1 MKKFISE
8 SSSKVKELEHEVKQ
22 LRNAVEELKVLNEI
36 AVSAGM
42 ATDVDQMLNIIVKKS
57 IRAIDAEQSLI
68 LLVTKNQDDPFK
80 TIKRQDDTS
89 KLQHNY
95 RVGRHITGWVLLNK
109 ESLIIEDLSKDER
122 FHATEEEKK
131 DIHSVLCVPIW
142 FEGDIIGIMMAINKK
157 NEKKFSQSDLTLFSI
172 ISVQAGQ
179 LIKNLQLQQETF
191 QKRKEA
197 EKFQELDRIK
207 TNFFTNISHE
217 FRTPLTLILGPLEKL
232 MNEEQN
238 PGNVQAQYQLI
249 HNNADKLLSLIN
261 QILDLS
267 SIDAGKMNLEVERN
281 DLLIFIKG
289 IAASFQILIENKNI
303 DFKLIS
309 DLEKLEVYFDKDKIE
324 KIISNLLSNAIK
336 FTNSKGKIT
345 VSILRQ
351 DEENITIIVEDNG
364 IGIAED
370 EVKNIFNR
378 FYKAGTSSIYEG
390 TGIGLALVK
399 ELVELHFGTISVQS
413 KLQKGTKFIIA
424 LPLTE
429 SLYENFIVRKGQHE
443 KSPPPIIIKKKEE
456 LIDDEAENE
465 SSSKPSVLIVEDN
478 DDLRKFIKDNVG
490 SQYSVLEAENGKTGL
505 DKALEL
511 IPDLIISDVKMP
523 EMDGIEL
530 CKKIKTDEKTSH
542 IPFILLTARSTLGN
556 KLEGLETG
564 ADDYITKP
572 FQISELQVRVNNLIE
587 QREKLRKRFRKEI
600 VLEPKDIAISSTDEK
615 FLVRIMELLEK
626 NVSNEDFT
634 VDEFAKQIGISRMQL
649 HRKLHALT
657 DQSASEFIRNFRLK
671 RGMKLLSA
679 KKGNISEIAYEVGF
693 SNPSYF
699 AECFK
704 NLFGFSPSDYL
715 ANSNKL

>member
-1 MKKFISE
+1 M
-8 SSSKVKELEHEVKQ
+8 
-22 LRNAVEELKVLNEI
+22 
-36 AVSAGM
+36 
-42 ATDVDQMLNIIVKKS
+42 
-57 IRAIDAEQSLI
+57 
-68 LLVTKNQDDPFK
+68 
-80 TIKRQDDTS
+80 
-89 KLQHNY
+89 
-95 RVGRHITGWVLLNK
+95 
-109 ESLIIEDLSKDER
+109 
-122 FHATEEEKK
+122 
-131 DIHSVLCVPIW
+131 
-142 FEGDIIGIMMAINKK
+142 
-157 NEKKFSQSDLTLFSI
+157 
-172 ISVQAGQ
+172 
-179 LIKNLQLQQETF
+179 
-191 QKRKEA
+191 
-197 EKFQELDRIK
+197 
-207 TNFFTNISHE
+207 
-217 FRTPLTLILGPLEKL
+217 
-232 MNEEQN
+232 
-238 PGNVQAQYQLI
+238 
-249 HNNADKLLSLIN
+249 
-261 QILDLS
+261 
-267 SIDAGKMNLEVERN
+267 
-281 DLLIFIKG
+281 
-289 IAASFQILIENKNI
+289 
-303 DFKLIS
+303 
-309 DLEKLEVYFDKDKIE
+309 
-324 KIISNLLSNAIK
+324 
-336 FTNSKGKIT
+336 
-345 VSILRQ
+345 
-351 DEENITIIVEDNG
+351 
-364 IGIAED
+364 
-370 EVKNIFNR
+370 
-378 FYKAGTSSIYEG
+378 
-390 TGIGLALVK
+390 
-399 ELVELHFGTISVQS
+399 ELHFGTISVQS
-413 KLQKGTKFIIA
+413 KLQNGTKFIIA

-429 SLYENFIVRKGQHE
+429 SLYENFIVRKDQDE
-443 KSPPPIIIKKKEE
+443 KSPPHIIIKKKEE
-456 LIDDEAENE
+456 LIDEAENE

-715 ANSNKL
+715 VNSNKL